1 MRIEVHRKGNIIFS
15 TDHFL
20 KMKKLKGYVKIT
32 ETNGCSTSI
41 STKNFDRIEVKQMLE
56 EIKEIIEACE
66 SVQESQESRYTK
78 EQEKMSAYDR
88 IKEIVEWG
96 E

>member
-41 STKNFDRIEVKQMLE
+41 STKNFDRIEVK
-56 EIKEIIEACE
+56 
-66 SVQESQESRYTK
+66 
-78 EQEKMSAYDR
+78 
-88 IKEIVEWG
+88 
-96 E
+96 